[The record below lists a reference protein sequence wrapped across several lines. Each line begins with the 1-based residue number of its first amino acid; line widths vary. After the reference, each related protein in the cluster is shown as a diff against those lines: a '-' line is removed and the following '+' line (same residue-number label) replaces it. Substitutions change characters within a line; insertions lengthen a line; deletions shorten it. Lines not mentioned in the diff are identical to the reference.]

1 MWLILYENL
10 IMSKNVQYQMQD
22 ISKKVIIFGI
32 GEFAEIIHLYLSES
46 KEFNVVGFTVHK
58 EFLTSDKFQNLPVI
72 PFETISD
79 IFPTGDFYMFVALGY
94 TDNNK
99 KRERIFNQVKNKGY
113 TCISYAHPSNI
124 ISKNFKFGE
133 NCFIFENNIIQ
144 PYVEL
149 GNNVIIWSNNIISH
163 HTIIKDNCFIVS
175 NVAIAGHVNL
185 GKNCF
190 LGISSTVRNGI
201 SIGDECV
208 IGAGVVILDNTG
220 NNEVYVTQEAIK
232 LDISSNDLK
241 KL

>member
-1 MWLILYENL
+1 
-10 IMSKNVQYQMQD
+10 MSKNFLNQMED
-22 ISKKVIIFGI
+22 VSKKVVIFGT

-46 KEFNVVGFTVHK
+46 KEFDVVGFTVHK
-58 EFLTSDKFQNLPVI
+58 EFLTSNKFLNLPVI
-72 PFETISD
+72 PFETVSD
-79 IFPTGDFYMFVALGY
+79 VFPTSDFHMFVALGY

-99 KRERIFNQVKNKGY
+99 KREEIFNQVKNKDY
-113 TCISYAHPSNI
+113 TCISYIHPSNI

-149 GNNVIIWSNNIISH
+149 GDNVIVWSNNIISH
-163 HTIIKDNCFIVS
+163 HTLIKDNCFIVS
-175 NVAIAGHVNL
+175 NVGIAGHVTL

-208 IGAGVVILDNTG
+208 IGAGAVILENVN
-220 NNEVYVTQEAIK
+220 NNEVYVSTGTVK